1 MHEHKDYDTMPQ
13 DSLFPV
19 ILMGV
24 KEFDLHIHISSD
36 TSIDLQMHTTY
47 SDGRW
52 SAEQLFDYLAEEGFG
67 LVAVTDHDRVD
78 TVASIQHL
86 GDQKH
91 VLVLAAVEIS
101 AQFHGKMADVLCF
114 GFDPHD
120 QALRAIADDVRQR
133 QKDNAEEVYAELLRR
148 GYHFPHRKA
157 HLAASAGELR
167 VAGDCGR
174 LLIKQGYVKDWS
186 SALELVT
193 DAGYREMK
201 ADLAQTVEVVHRS
214 GGVALIA
221 HPGRGLQEPQEFTYY
236 TPDLLDQVR
245 AEIPLDGIEV
255 YYPTHAPELVETYLA
270 YARAS
275 DLLLSAGSDSHGP
288 PGRMP
293 IKYRAELCRRLLER
307 MGVEVQ

>member
-1 MHEHKDYDTMPQ
+1 
-13 DSLFPV
+13 
-19 ILMGV
+19 
-24 KEFDLHIHISSD
+24 LHRQISSD
-36 TSIDLQMHTTY
+36 TPIDLQLHTTY

-52 SAEQLFDYLAEEGFG
+52 SAEQLFDYLAQEGFG

-86 GDQKH
+86 GAQKH
-91 VLVLAAVEIS
+91 VPVLAAVEIS
-101 AQFHGKMADVLCF
+101 AQWHGKMADVLCF

-120 QALRAIADDVRQR
+120 KALRAIADHVRQR
-133 QKDNAEEVYAELLRR
+133 QKDNAEEVYEELLRR
-148 GYHFPHRKA
+148 GYQFPHRKA
-157 HLAASAGELR
+157 HLAATAGELR
-167 VAGDCGR
+167 VAGDCGT
-174 LLIKQGYVKDWS
+174 LLIKHGYIKDWL

-201 ADLAQTVEVVHRS
+201 ADMVETVEAVHRS

-221 HPGRGLQEPQEFTYY
+221 HPGRGKLEPEEFTFY

-245 AEIPLDGIEV
+245 AEMPLDGIEV
-255 YYPTHAPELVETYLA
+255 YYPTHSPELVATYLA
-270 YARAS
+270 YVQQH
-275 DLLLSAGSDSHGP
+275 DLLMSAGSDSHGP

-307 MGVEVQ
+307 VGIQVQ